1 MECAMLPCDDSNDVL
16 QFQLTDLVSV
26 ITQEAQNG
34 IIDLSKDNLEIVEG
48 FLKFLHQRDYPKLL
62 RHARDWAKS
71 YITEDGSLLQAII
84 EVYDTTTAG
93 HRGLRDSVVR
103 AVQIHFETVMS
114 DETFVDEVWTTV
126 AEFSLDV
133 AKAFHAEA

>member
-62 RHARDWAKS
+62 RHAR
-71 YITEDGSLLQAII
+71 
-84 EVYDTTTAG
+84 
-93 HRGLRDSVVR
+93 VR
-103 AVQIHFETVMS
+103 RRR
-114 DETFVDEVWTTV
+114 
-126 AEFSLDV
+126 
-133 AKAFHAEA
+133 